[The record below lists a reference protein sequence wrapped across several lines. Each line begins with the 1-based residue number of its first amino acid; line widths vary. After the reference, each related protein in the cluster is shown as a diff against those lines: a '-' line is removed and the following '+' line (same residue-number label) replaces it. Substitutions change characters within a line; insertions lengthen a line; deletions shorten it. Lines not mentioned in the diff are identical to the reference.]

1 MSAPD
6 GLGMAKAVI
15 EEYATGTPLAGI
27 PVRCARLE
35 ASDAPPVLLL
45 GDAGWLRHPTLPMLA
60 PLRLGVTAFGVSE
73 RQAVTLWQA
82 ASDILHRRGPLIAT
96 IDGADVLLY
105 QILDETGPSE
115 RDDPDTRWPARY
127 GVFDLFMADRTLG

>member
-1 MSAPD
+1 MPD
-6 GLGMAKAVI
+6 ELGMAKAI
-15 EEYATGTPLAGI
+15 LEEYATGTPLDGI
-27 PVRCARLE
+27 AIRGARLE
-35 ASDAPPVLLL
+35 PTDAPPVLLL
-45 GDAGWLRHPTLPMLA
+45 EIAGWLRAPTKLPTMTV
-60 PLRLGVTAFGVSE
+60 RLGVTAYGSTD
-73 RQAVTLWQA
+73 RQAMTLWRA

-105 QILDETGPSE
+105 QALDETGPSE